1 MEELKSTDEMTDREL
16 LVEIVETMR
25 LVRQAMIDLAK
36 HPMLGM
42 MTKGL
47 KL

>member
-1 MEELKSTDEMTDREL
+1 MEKSTDEMTDREL
-16 LVEIVETMR
+16 LVEIVATMR
-25 LVRQAMIDLAK
+25 LVRQAMIDLSK